1 MLWCYFE
8 PVATSAAVNARNACE
23 MQWLLF
29 GFDYIVFTVYGYL

>member
-1 MLWCYFE
+1 MWWCYFE

-23 MQWLLF
+23 MQWLF